1 MQEIVPQSDEQS
13 LQHFISNSPW
23 NDGDVQDQIALEA
36 DELLGG
42 HEDSSLMI
50 DESGFQKKG
59 KKSVG
64 VARQWNGR
72 QGKVDNCQVGVF
84 AALVSGDKVQPVDK
98 RLYLPKEW
106 TNDTKRCREAGIPPD
121 KIVFKT
127 KPALALEMVAEARK
141 RGMRF
146 KWVGADG
153 FYGENSGFCAGLEDS
168 GEVFMVDVHKN
179 QPVYSEDPRIS
190 IPETKGKNGP
200 KPKKPKA
207 SIQPIRVDTL
217 AAQTPDTSWQIIMLR
232 PSTKGDIA
240 FEIFHTQVWVWDG
253 KEKQARKRHLIVR
266 RTIISKS
273 DYKYSLSNAPEDTS
287 VEKLARMQGQR
298 YWIERTFEDG
308 KSEVGMGD
316 YQVRGWRGWH
326 HHMTLVMMAML
337 FLLKERMENKESHPL
352 LSCRDIVELLSHFL
366 PRRDVS
372 EEEVLRQME
381 IRHRNRQ
388 SSIDS
393 AYRKQKRTIDNLKSI
408 KGAKEK

>member
-153 FYGENSGFCAGLEDS
+153 SAGTFLPSSITRDS
-168 GEVFMVDVHKN
+168 
-179 QPVYSEDPRIS
+179 
-190 IPETKGKNGP
+190 
-200 KPKKPKA
+200 
-207 SIQPIRVDTL
+207 TL
-217 AAQTPDTSWQIIMLR
+217 
-232 PSTKGDIA
+232 
-240 FEIFHTQVWVWDG
+240 
-253 KEKQARKRHLIVR
+253 
-266 RTIISKS
+266 
-273 DYKYSLSNAPEDTS
+273 YLSNYHFLCWQNGLDINAVFGHQS
-287 VEKLARMQGQR
+287 
-298 YWIERTFEDG
+298 
-308 KSEVGMGD
+308 GMG
-316 YQVRGWRGWH
+316 R
-326 HHMTLVMMAML
+326 
-337 FLLKERMENKESHPL
+337 
-352 LSCRDIVELLSHFL
+352 
-366 PRRDVS
+366 
-372 EEEVLRQME
+372 
-381 IRHRNRQ
+381 
-388 SSIDS
+388 
-393 AYRKQKRTIDNLKSI
+393 
-408 KGAKEK
+408 

>member
-1 MQEIVPQSDEQS
+1 MQEVVPQADEQS

-23 NDGDVQDQIALEA
+23 DDCEVQDQIALET
-36 DELLGG
+36 DDLLGG
-42 HEDSSLMI
+42 HEDSCILI

-72 QGKVDNCQVGVF
+72 QGKIDNCQVGVY
-84 AALVSGDKVQPVDK
+84 AALACGDKVQPVDK

-106 TNDTKRCREAGIPPD
+106 TTDKKRCLEAGIPKD
-121 KIVFKT
+121 KIVFNT
-127 KPALALEMVAEARK
+127 KPELAFEMVMEARQ

-146 KWVGADG
+146 NWVGADG
-153 FYGENSGFCAGLEDS
+153 FYGENPGFCNSLDNM

-179 QPVYSEDPRIS
+179 QPVFLEEPKFS
-190 IPETKGKNGP
+190 IPESKGKRGR
-200 KPKKPKA
+200 KPQKLKA
-207 SIQPIRVDTL
+207 HIKPIRVDKL
-217 AAQTPDTSWQIIMLR
+217 ATKEPDTSWYKITLR
-232 PSTKGDIA
+232 PSTKGDIEV
-240 FEIFHTQVWVWDG
+240 EIFHTHVWVWDG
-253 KEKQARKRHLIVR
+253 KEKQARKRHLIVQR
-266 RTIISKS
+266 NIISKS

-287 VEKLARMQGQR
+287 VEKLARMQAQR
-298 YWIERTFEDG
+298 YWIERSFEDG

-337 FLLKERMENKESHPL
+337 FMLKERMENNKSHPL

-366 PRRDVS
+366 PRRDVN

-381 IRHRNRQ
+381 HRHKKRR

-393 AYRKQKRTIDNLKSI
+393 AYRKQQLMKNDLKTANVT
-408 KGAKEK
+408 K